1 MFLYQICCGII
12 KGTLE
17 PFYGVLY
24 SQDGIVQKSED
35 ESMTP
40 EQIVTMDW
48 LADNVL
54 GVIPTFSDL
63 TDEARELVLLQGPLN
78 TEE

>member
-1 MFLYQICCGII
+1 M
-12 KGTLE
+12 
-17 PFYGVLY
+17 
-24 SQDGIVQKSED
+24 QKSED

-40 EQIVTMDW
+40 EQIVTMDG

>member
-1 MFLYQICCGII
+1 M
-12 KGTLE
+12 
-17 PFYGVLY
+17 
-24 SQDGIVQKSED
+24 QKSED

-78 TEE
+78 LCSGESRLRWHLPRLKSD